1 MSNLYWVYFPDHFPD
16 DVLLLNLESATSWS
30 LRIYE
35 EPDRPPRKLGLSDI
49 DVLSAKNVLSAAA
62 WREPVEQP
70 GINIDTRPEWWKGRA
85 RTALRHA
92 RGALSD

>member
-1 MSNLYWVYFPDHFPD
+1 MANLYWVYFPEHFPD

-30 LRIYE
+30 LRIYVE
-35 EPDRPPRKLGLSDI
+35 ADRPPRKLGLDDI
-49 DVLSAKNVLSAAA
+49 GVDSAKEVLSSAA
-62 WREPVEQP
+62 WKEPVEQP
-70 GINIDTRPEWWKGRA
+70 GINIDSRPEWWKGQA

>member
-1 MSNLYWVYFPDHFPD
+1 MANLYWVYFPNYYPD

-30 LRIYE
+30 LRLYVDV
-35 EPDRPPRKLGLSDI
+35 DRPPRKLGLADI
-49 DVLSAKNVLSAAA
+49 GVGSAKEILASSA
-62 WREPVEQP
+62 WKEPVEQP
-70 GINIDTRPEWWKGRA
+70 GINIDSRPDWWKGRA